1 MPTLGRVTW
10 FAQSRASRMH
20 FDNQH
25 LFVVRRRGIIPE
37 IRGLLS
43 GDGPAHSEES
53 WESHQC
59 DTNSRLLTD
68 TKR

>member
-1 MPTLGRVTW
+1 
-10 FAQSRASRMH
+10 MH